1 MNRVKAREITRERLA
16 KWSTHLAEC
25 TATPAVLVGIGH
37 GADAGKLVVCCTED
51 VSDEYLVGFLTH
63 ARELVVRRLAGERAV
78 CDPPV
83 TFNPQ
88 NEGGAK

>member
-1 MNRVKAREITRERLA
+1 MNRVEARDITRERLA
-16 KWSTHLAEC
+16 KWSKHFTEN
-25 TATPAVLVGIGH
+25 TATPVVLVGVGH
-37 GADAGKLVVCCTED
+37 GEHSGKIVVCCTED
-51 VSDEYLVGFLTH
+51 LSDEYLVAFLTN

-88 NEGGAK
+88 NEGGA